1 VYSLY
6 GLYVN
11 RDVVVGRSLVDL
23 TVCLVLRPVV
33 EIKVLRE
40 FVALVAESL
49 LNVFVKAK
57 AGSLGEIGVL
67 FRDVVQSA
75 RKFGAG
81 HLSVITFFLIK
92 LYP

>member
-1 VYSLY
+1 VYSRY

-49 LNVFVKAK
+49 LNVFVKTK
-57 AGSLGEIGVL
+57 TGSLGKIGVL
-67 FRDVVQSA
+67 FRDVVEFNFVLNS
-75 RKFGAG
+75 K
-81 HLSVITFFLIK
+81 VE
-92 LYP
+92 

>member
-1 VYSLY
+1 MYSLY

-49 LNVFVKAK
+49 LNVFVKTK
-57 AGSLGEIGVL
+57 TGSLGKMEVL
-67 FRDVVQSA
+67 FGDVVELNFALKS
-75 RKFGAG
+75 K
-81 HLSVITFFLIK
+81 VE
-92 LYP
+92 